1 MEQTSAT
8 LNAPADEAPGESGDL
23 RAGIA
28 KCVGG
33 FVLSVLLTLASFWA
47 AGTTMVWQPG
57 VPILL
62 AALAIGQ
69 MGVHLVFFLHVSSGP
84 EATNN
89 ILALAFGAFVV
100 ALVVFGSM
108 VGYSSYIYVLDH
120 LPIALVSIYTYMNPV
135 VAMILGRMFFNEPL
149 GLREYAALAVIF
161 AGVGIVKWYS
171 PRKPADALS

>member
-1 MEQTSAT
+1 MDATSAT
-8 LNAPADEAPGESGDL
+8 SNAQRDEAPAESSDL
-23 RAGIA
+23 RADIA
-28 KCVGG
+28 KYIGG

-89 ILALAFGAFVV
+89 ILALAFGVFVV
-100 ALVVFGSM
+100 ALVVFGSIVIM
-108 VGYSSYIYVLDH
+108 ANLDANMMPMEH
-120 LPIALVSIYTYMNPV
+120 LMQIQ
-135 VAMILGRMFFNEPL
+135 R
-149 GLREYAALAVIF
+149 
-161 AGVGIVKWYS
+161 
-171 PRKPADALS
+171 